1 MSSPESSSDESSGTI
16 TEQTHRDIEAQDP
29 PKKLSYW
36 HRQFDLAGVTPAVRE
51 WRYKGSGIAED
62 PFIVDFLPEDPKNP
76 MKFAVWKKWGIT
88 GLQAIA
94 VLAVTFV
101 STAYSG
107 GIGEVIREFQ
117 VGEEIAILGVS
128 LFVLGFAVGPLLWA
142 PLSEMYGRQL
152 LFFITYGCLTAFNAG
167 AAGSQNIWTLIIL
180 RFFAGTIGSSPLTN
194 SGGVIADMFTAK
206 DRGLA
211 TAIFA
216 TAPFLGPSIGPIAG
230 GFLGTAGGWRW
241 VEGLMAAYTGLLWF
255 ICTFLVPETYAP
267 ILLRRRAEKL
277 SELTGKVYVSKL
289 DAGKPKKTVAQ
300 EFKISLSRPW
310 ILLFREPIV
319 LLTSLYM
326 AIVYGTLYMMFAAF
340 PIVYQQN
347 RGWSAGVGGLAFLGI
362 AVGMIVAVSYSI
374 WDNTR
379 YAKTM
384 AAHGGNA
391 PAEARLPPALVGSVL
406 LPVGLFWFAW
416 TCGPNI
422 HWIVSIVASGF
433 FATGLVLVFLSLM
446 NYMIDSYVIY
456 AASVLAANSVLRS
469 IFGAAFPL
477 FTTAMYHNLGIHWA
491 SSIPAFLALACL
503 PFPFL
508 FYKYGA
514 SIRMKCKFA
523 AEAAKVLETMRT
535 RNDHDGPPPGGPL
548 PGKLQQQKQHEDEKL
563 GGKSGEESNRER
575 GTETETETE

>member
-1 MSSPESSSDESSGTI
+1 MSSPESSSDESSATI
-16 TEQTHRDIEAQDP
+16 TEQQPPRRDVEAQKP
-29 PKKLSYW
+29 NEKLPYW
-36 HRQFDLAGVTPAVRE
+36 KRQFDLPGVTPAVME
-51 WRYKGSGIAED
+51 WNYRGSGTTDD

-76 MKFAVWKKWGIT
+76 MKFSTGKKWGIT
-88 GLQAIA
+88 ALQAIA

-107 GIGEVIREFQ
+107 GIGEVIREFR
-117 VGEEIAILGVS
+117 VDEEIAILGIS

-152 LFFITYGCLTAFNAG
+152 LFFVTYGCLTAFNAG
-167 AAGSQNIWTLIIL
+167 AAGAPNIQSLIIL

-194 SGGVIADMFTAK
+194 SGGVIADMFTAR

-241 VEGLMAAYTGLLWF
+241 VEGLMACFTGLLWF

-277 SELTGKVYVSKL
+277 SEMTGNVYVSKL
-289 DAGKPKKTVAQ
+289 DAGKPKKTVGQ
-300 EFKISLSRPW
+300 EFKIALSRPW

-362 AVGMIVAVSYSI
+362 AVGMIVAVTYSI

-391 PAEARLPPALVGSVL
+391 PPEARLPPALVGSVL

-422 HWIVSIVASGF
+422 HWIVSIIASGF

-456 AASVLAANSVLRS
+456 AASVLAANSVIRS

-477 FTTAMYHNLGIHWA
+477 FTTAMYNNLGIHWA

-508 FYKYGA
+508 FYKYGKR
-514 SIRMKCKFA
+514 IRMKCKFA
-523 AEAAKVLETMRT
+523 AEAAQVLEKMRT
-535 RNDHDGPPPGGPL
+535 RNDHSGPPGSPVKP
-548 PGKLQQQKQHEDEKL
+548 EKL
-563 GGKSGEESNRER
+563 EKSAEESN
-575 GTETETETE
+575 